1 MCLLT
6 GGAGAGAIAEDG
18 EIKRFVN
25 VVGKIGLEMAE
36 AMTGA
41 AELLSFAGCFVKASC
56 LLAVEAGAEAEADA
70 EGAPEAAAGRLA
82 GTEARAGGAASLT
95 TCVAE

>member
-82 GTEARAGGAASLT
+82 GTEARAGAAASRT
-95 TCVAE
+95 TGVAE